1 MYDCHRFAEGCPD
14 QNYFSFES
22 FKCKLLS
29 ISFVL
34 KYAGLRFDNVLP
46 HQLSEFEKYVMHIF
60 VRFVKYIQSND
71 HSCLYMSL
79 QYKILSLCLTLVL
92 NLLVCR
98 QKIVHKLKEKLS
110 KMQSLL

>member
-34 KYAGLRFDNVLP
+34 RYASLRFDNVLP
-46 HQLSEFEKYVMHIF
+46 HQLSEFVKYVMHIF
-60 VRFVKYIQSND
+60 VRFVSIYNQMIILVYT
-71 HSCLYMSL
+71 CLCSTRFCHY
-79 QYKILSLCLTLVL
+79 V
-92 NLLVCR
+92 
-98 QKIVHKLKEKLS
+98 
-110 KMQSLL
+110 